1 MPPDIE
7 SLQDALQII
16 HEAPAELFLRCPSD
30 QLILRANLR
39 LAVVL
44 YERNAIASK
53 AAHNDDTKPPNLEDE
68 APTAIHTDIPDVE
81 IQSFIKALKKSG
93 LSHVDDM
100 QKRTEHYFMPLLKR
114 YSLVQDF
121 LAHHKAFEVTT
132 YHAFLRKQGLVGYDL
147 QNLPAD
153 SLLHRLV
160 QSDKR
165 DLALL
170 LALQTKSFRR
180 IAGKQKLTL
189 ELLDRPDLLAIAGAL
204 RGFYE
209 SGLKDFGSGIFAT
222 ASDDRRRKIPR
233 KLDARDNDEEAQ
245 QRADEEA
252 RRADEEARR
261 RADEEARRRADE
273 EARRRADEEARRRA
287 DEEARRRAA
296 RQAEMDVLQR
306 RMEELR
312 RATEADQI
320 TQAAQAIDAEQ
331 ATPDWKSHMRY
342 AELGMTSSLSGWTP
356 KDTIYMDQFVR
367 GDYEH
372 YRTAK
377 PPICE
382 S

>member
-261 RADEEARRRADE
+261 RADEEARRRA
-273 EARRRADEEARRRA
+273 
-287 DEEARRRAA
+287 A